1 MVVQAG
7 KSEASLAYLASSE
20 PASEIVRP
28 YLKTLE
34 NKINLKEII

>member
-1 MVVQAG
+1 MVAQGG
-7 KSEASLAYLASSE
+7 KSEASLAYLASSQ
-20 PASEIVRP
+20 PDSETVRP